1 MGEVWGQHSGTQRPG
16 RLVSEGRAAEGGRGL
31 LVSGD
36 PEGSAPGW
44 APVRAGQGRAG
55 QGSSVQLLLAWL
67 GRTVHGWRG
76 AADSDAEG
84 QVTGYREDPRVLK
97 SGAES
102 VYSDARGGADGQ
114 EADPLFWPQPT
125 AHWSGLRF

>member
-16 RLVSEGRAAEGGRGL
+16 RLVSEGRAAKGGRGL

-44 APVRAGQGRAG
+44 EPNEGRAG
-55 QGSSVQLLLAWL
+55 QGNSVQLLLAWL

-76 AADSDAEG
+76 AADWDAEG
-84 QVTGYREDPRVLK
+84 QVVGYCEDTRVLK
-97 SGAES
+97 SGAEP
-102 VYSDARGGADGQ
+102 VYGDARGGVDRQ
-114 EADPLFWPQPT
+114 EADPLSWP
-125 AHWSGLRF
+125 